1 MQGTIMPVQLGQGTI
16 MPLCVGTRVQRTIIN
31 CLFVTIGSSNL
42 DNYVVDM
49 SKIREFWH
57 TIKVFYLT
65 RVASL
70 YLTSGL
76 PDYMSIS

>member
-1 MQGTIMPVQLGQGTI
+1 MLD
-16 MPLCVGTRVQRTIIN
+16 TRVQHTIIN
-31 CLFVTIGSSNL
+31 CLLATIGSSNL
-42 DNYVVDM
+42 GNYVVDIA
-49 SKIREFWH
+49 KVREFWH

-76 PDYMSIS
+76 PDNMSIS

>member
-1 MQGTIMPVQLGQGTI
+1 
-16 MPLCVGTRVQRTIIN
+16 
-31 CLFVTIGSSNL
+31 
-42 DNYVVDM
+42 VVDM

>member
-1 MQGTIMPVQLGQGTI
+1 ML
-16 MPLCVGTRVQRTIIN
+16 GTRVQHTIIN

-42 DNYVVDM
+42 GNYVVDIA
-49 SKIREFWH
+49 KVREFWH

-76 PDYMSIS
+76 PDNMSIC

>member
-1 MQGTIMPVQLGQGTI
+1 
-16 MPLCVGTRVQRTIIN
+16 MPLCKALGYNHTIIN
-31 CLFVTIGSSNL
+31 CLFATTGSSNL